1 MDLLEVYNFEAVKH
15 QAFNGIVVS
24 LSGGEVPFIAM
35 NRKEECRSLFKDPDP
50 EADKDSK
57 SNSED
62 KLMLRSQQVLWAIL
76 ELDRK
81 WLLLQKQQS
90 VLQSYYNKRFEEESF
105 INKLEFD

>member
-1 MDLLEVYNFEAVKH
+1 MDLLEVYKFEAVKH

-35 NRKEECRSLFKDPDP
+35 NRKEECWSLFKDPDP

-62 KLMLRSQQVLWAIL
+62 KLMLRSQQMEDSIWNHWLELTCEPAIL
-76 ELDRK
+76 TTAPHPQVSGR
-81 WLLLQKQQS
+81 LQ
-90 VLQSYYNKRFEEESF
+90 LAIHTRG
-105 INKLEFD
+105 